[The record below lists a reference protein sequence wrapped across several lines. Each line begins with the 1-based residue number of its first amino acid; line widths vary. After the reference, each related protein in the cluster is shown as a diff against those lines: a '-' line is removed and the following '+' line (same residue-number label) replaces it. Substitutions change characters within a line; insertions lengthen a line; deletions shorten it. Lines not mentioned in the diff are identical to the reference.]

1 MGGGELRV
9 VEAERPARGESL
21 ERARERLDRAPG
33 PALVV
38 GAAEL
43 GKAAGLA
50 DHEAAQRE
58 QPRLHHALELALG
71 QCAQVGLDVT

>member
-9 VEAERPARGESL
+9 VELERAARGEPL
-21 ERARERLDRAPG
+21 ERARQCLDRAPG
-33 PALVV
+33 PSLVV

-43 GKAAGLA
+43 RKAAGLA

-58 QPRLHHALELALG
+58 QPRLHDALELALG
-71 QCAQVGLDVT
+71 QRAQVGLDVA